1 MGVGGKRVAARATLR
16 FGRAIV
22 KAVCASGPHHHSAAL
37 LSSHPAPTPPA
48 PQPLS
53 ITLKGIT
60 NDGVDPGIDTFRT
73 VTLPLVQ
80 RLAGL
85 EGGLELKV
93 RGGGGGGEEGGEGG
107 WVWLEGGEGW
117 SSRWGRGRG

>member
-1 MGVGGKRVAARATLR
+1 MFA
-16 FGRAIV
+16 F
-22 KAVCASGPHHHSAAL
+22 
-37 LSSHPAPTPPA
+37 PPPCA

-85 EGGLELKV
+85 EAGLELKV
-93 RGGGGGGEEGGEGG
+93 GGREG
-107 WVWLEGGEGW
+107 GW
-117 SSRWGRGRG
+117 SSR